1 MQNTS
6 KGDILGDFQ
15 TTTYGGSASP
25 ESTKNDQRHKD
36 DTKTDRVKLVW
47 GCISNSEDTE
57 YNTVFYES
65 VLWCTVVL

>member
-36 DTKTDRVKLVW
+36 DTKTDRVKLV
-47 GCISNSEDTE
+47 
-57 YNTVFYES
+57 
-65 VLWCTVVL
+65 